1 MDESRVLVV
10 DRFKLMV
17 SFVPKSM
24 SSSLKNKLL
33 EMLGERTRA
42 FRNQDALLSSLHQNG
57 VRFLRTYSP
66 AEILW
71 RRDTYYKVLFVRH
84 PLRRVVS
91 AYVDKM
97 LQRNTLYYLLSSH
110 FAWRV
115 RGLSGMLHDPRNL
128 FRKLTFQEF
137 LLNILF
143 YERRPS
149 LDEHWKPAVDLALPC
164 EMGFNFLGKVETAG
178 KDLHC
183 VFVEKLHQ
191 KSWFPTSNQHNST
204 LHYKTCIDQV
214 PRPFLKRLIDLYAD
228 DFRAFNYDPLK

>member
-1 MDESRVLVV
+1 MVV

-17 SFVPKSM
+17 SFVPKSL
-24 SSSLKNKLL
+24 STSIKIKLL
-33 EMLGERTRA
+33 EMLGEKRRMFRTY
-42 FRNQDALLSSLHQNG
+42 DALLSCLHQNG

-97 LQRNTLYYLLSSH
+97 LQGNPFYYVLSTH

-115 RGLSGMLHDPRNL
+115 RCLSGMVRDPRNL

-178 KDLHC
+178 KDLQC

-191 KSWFPTSNQHNST
+191 KSWFPTANQHNST
-204 LHYKTCIDQV
+204 LHYKTYIDQV
-214 PRPFLKRLIDLYAD
+214 PKPFLKRLIDFYED
-228 DFRAFNYDPLK
+228 DFQAFNYDPLK